1 MNKLEST
8 ANATEGDTTMRFFT
22 ATALAALIA
31 APALAEGWKDDYQ
44 VLKFGILSSENEQDR
59 LMRNE
64 PLRIYLEDMLGVQ
77 VEIFTAGNYDGVI
90 QAIAADQIEIARL
103 GSSAYAAAYT
113 ATDGGVIPTLT
124 TLAKDGSTGYYSI
137 VVTRCDSG
145 ITSLEDAKGKVHAF
159 ADPDSTS
166 GYAVPYFNM
175 IEREGFKPEDHF
187 GTVTFSGSH
196 EAGVTGVVNGTFD
209 TAATYQDNDAAGI
222 YQRMEE
228 KGMIEPGLVCKI
240 WESPEITSGP
250 WTFRKNLPEAL
261 IEEVS
266 AAIESFPTADPEGY
280 KLYSSFTEDDPNP
293 EIGFTRVDSERYQWI
308 VDMRAWIKEQRRS
321 GS

>member
-1 MNKLEST
+1 
-8 ANATEGDTTMRFFT
+8 MRFVT
-22 ATALAALIA
+22 ATALLALVA

-44 VLKFGILSSENEQDR
+44 VIKFGILSGENEKDR

-64 PLRIYLEDMLGVQ
+64 PLRLYLEEALGVE

-90 QAIAADQIEIARL
+90 QAVAANQIEVARL
-103 GSSAYAAAYT
+103 GSSSYAAAYT
-113 ATDGGVIPTLT
+113 ATDGGVVPTLT
-124 TLAKDGSTGYYSI
+124 AMKKDGNTGYRSI

-175 IEREGFKPEDHF
+175 VKVMGFKPEEYF
-187 GTVTFSGSH
+187 GTVTFGGSH
-196 EAGVTGVVNGTFD
+196 EADVTGVVNGTFD
-209 TAATYQDNDAAGI
+209 TASTYQDNDVSGI
-222 YQRMEE
+222 YQRMED
-228 KGMIEPGLVCKI
+228 KGMIEPGVICKI

-250 WTFRKNLPEAL
+250 WTFRKNLPPEMIEA
-261 IEEVS
+261 VT
-266 AAIESFPTADPEGY
+266 AAIEAFPQDDPEGY
-280 KLYSSFTEDDPNP
+280 KLYSSFNP
-293 EIGFTRVDSERYQWI
+293 EDANPEVGFTRVDSDRYQWI
-308 VDMRAWIKEQRRS
+308 VDMRQWIKDQRRS